1 MIFFSGLLKQE
12 KSNNGRRELE
22 QRELESKLEILKQPK
37 TESNSKGNDSDA
49 EMNQLLGKIREV
61 EKEFHEFKGKVSEK
75 L

>member
-1 MIFFSGLLKQE
+1 M
-12 KSNNGRRELE
+12 
-22 QRELESKLEILKQPK
+22 ESKLEVLKQPK